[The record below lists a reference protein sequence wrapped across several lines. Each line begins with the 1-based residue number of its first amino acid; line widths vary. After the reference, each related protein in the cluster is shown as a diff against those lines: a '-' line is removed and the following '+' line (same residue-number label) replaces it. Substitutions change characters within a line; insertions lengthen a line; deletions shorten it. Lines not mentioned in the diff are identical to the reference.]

1 MTFSPFALTWFPQI
15 SESGI
20 AWVLLTCLRFL
31 CLFIKSTTRD
41 MEREMA
47 ADMEDWRGNFGN
59 EIIKQCIVHERDIF
73 LATVD
78 IFWVTQTWVMKKLLR
93 PNGRTKTQFSLLLAY
108 GWKDFGLSSLTCP
121 PCP

>member
-93 PNGRTKTQFSLLLAY
+93 PNGRTKTQFSQVKNLKYIYEA
-108 GWKDFGLSSLTCP
+108 D
-121 PCP
+121 

>member
-20 AWVLLTCLRFL
+20 VWVLLTCLRFL

-47 ADMEDWRGNFGN
+47 ADMDVEG
-59 EIIKQCIVHERDIF
+59 
-73 LATVD
+73 
-78 IFWVTQTWVMKKLLR
+78 
-93 PNGRTKTQFSLLLAY
+93 
-108 GWKDFGLSSLTCP
+108 
-121 PCP
+121 